1 MERYK
6 KDMRP
11 FNSGYTDII
20 CFLICCIVL
29 LSSCSGVNDQDP
41 SKAVLMEADPFPV
54 TGKTYP
60 TPLGLFPDYHIS
72 PGDVLDILFQIRTWR
87 RDETFK
93 LEIDHTIS
101 VKFVYSP
108 ELNETQ
114 RIRPDGNVSLPYV
127 GNVNVLG
134 KTPSQLTEELT
145 EKYKDYLRDP
155 LIYITV
161 PEFRSRIKE
170 LKKDLHTSAR
180 GLSRLV
186 TVRPDGYATF
196 PLTGDVFVATKTLP
210 EVEKELDAIYDDFLK
225 GLHVDLFLEKHSGS
239 LVYILGQVNKASS
252 YNIRKPITILEAI
265 SMAGSFTAEANTEN
279 IIVYRKRGDEMTTV
293 RVNLSE
299 ILSPTESGSY
309 FYLKPDDILYIPREG
324 YLDFADVIQT
334 IARIVMFRGWS
345 ISVEKL
351 SL

>member
-1 MERYK
+1 
-6 KDMRP
+6 MRP
-11 FNSGYTDII
+11 LAARHSII
-20 CFLICCIVL
+20 TAFLVCCIVF
-29 LSSCSGVNDQDP
+29 LSSCIGGKKNS
-41 SKAVLMEADPFPV
+41 ADPTVLAENAPFP
-54 TGKTYP
+54 TIGKTYP

-87 RDETFK
+87 KDESFK

-127 GNVNVLG
+127 GNVFVLD
-134 KTPSQLTEELT
+134 KTPAQLSAELT
-145 EKYKDYLRDP
+145 EKYKEHLRDP
-155 LIYITV
+155 MIYVTV

-170 LKKDLHTSAR
+170 LKKDLHTSSR

-210 EVEKELDAIYDDFLK
+210 EVKKELDTSYSSFLK

-239 LVYILGQVNKASS
+239 LIYILGQVNKASS

-265 SMAGSFTAEANTEN
+265 AMAGSFTTDASTEN
-279 IIVYRKRGDEMTTV
+279 IIVYRKLGSEMSTV
-293 RVNLSE
+293 KVNLSD
-299 ILSPTESGSY
+299 ILSPTDSGTY
-309 FYLKPDDILYIPREG
+309 FYLKPDDILYIPRKG
-324 YLDFADVIQT
+324 YLDFADVLES

-345 ISVEKL
+345 ISLDKL
-351 SL
+351 SF

>member
-1 MERYK
+1 
-6 KDMRP
+6 MRP
-11 FNSGYTDII
+11 LAARHII
-20 CFLICCIVL
+20 ITAFLVCCIVF
-29 LSSCSGVNDQDP
+29 LSSCIGGKTNIAIQTMRVETS
-41 SKAVLMEADPFPV
+41 PFPT

-87 RDETFK
+87 KDESFK

-114 RIRPDGNVSLPYV
+114 RIRPDGNVSLPYI
-127 GNVNVLG
+127 GNVFVLD
-134 KTPSQLTEELT
+134 KTPAELTVELT
-145 EKYKDYLRDP
+145 EKYKEYLRDP

-170 LKKDLHTSAR
+170 LKKDLHTSSR

-210 EVEKELDAIYDDFLK
+210 EVEKELDSIYSSFLK

-239 LVYILGQVNKASS
+239 LIYILGQVNKASS

-265 SMAGSFTAEANTEN
+265 AMAGSFTTDASTEN
-279 IIVYRKRGDEMTTV
+279 IIVYRKLGSEMSTV
-293 RVNLSE
+293 KVNLSE
-299 ILSPTESGSY
+299 ILSPTDSGTY
-309 FYLKPDDILYIPREG
+309 FYLKPDDIVYIPRKG
-324 YLDFADVIQT
+324 YLDFADVLES

-345 ISVEKL
+345 ISLDKL
-351 SL
+351 SF